1 MGHQGEEVV
10 GTARLGEEDFTAEEA
25 GGVVVADIEE
35 EGVGIVAHLAVVEAG
50 EVVMVHQE
58 ANLMAIVE
66 AHLEVVED
74 LIKDHE
80 VDFRAVELIKM
91 AHHLLDHKNLK
102 NTVIGFFGGLPIQG
116 HTSKILK
123 RRR

>member
-1 MGHQGEEVV
+1 MGHQGEEAV

-35 EGVGIVAHLAVVEAG
+35 EGVGIVALLAVVEAG

-58 ANLMAIVE
+58 ANLMAFVE

-102 NTVIGFFGGLPIQG
+102 NTVIGFFGGLAIQG